1 MFRKFAV
8 RIVTAPILA
17 SLFAIG
23 CGSSGKTPTYPVKGQ
38 ITVNGEPAAH
48 ARVVLVP
55 SDPNAPKPVGFAK
68 DDGSF
73 EVSTF
78 GNNDGAPKGDYKV
91 LVEWREPKDGNPRER
106 GVDKLG
112 GKFMVADKTPLT
124 ATVTTGI
131 NELPLELSAVLA
143 KPKPVPASKAKAG
156 KPANAPRS

>member
-1 MFRKFAV
+1 
-8 RIVTAPILA
+8 
-17 SLFAIG
+17 
-23 CGSSGKTPTYPVKGQ
+23 
-38 ITVNGEPAAH
+38 
-48 ARVVLVP
+48 VLVP

-91 LVEWREPKDGNPRER
+91 LVEWREPKDGNTRDR
-106 GVDKLG
+106 GIDKLG

-124 ATVTTGI
+124 ATITTGI
-131 NELPLELSAVLA
+131 NELPLEVNAVLA